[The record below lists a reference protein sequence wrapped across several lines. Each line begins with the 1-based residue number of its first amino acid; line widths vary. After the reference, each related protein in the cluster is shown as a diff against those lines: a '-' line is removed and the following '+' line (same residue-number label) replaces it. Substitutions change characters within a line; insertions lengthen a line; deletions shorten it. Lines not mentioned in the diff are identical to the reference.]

1 MRRSQRRDCPKVK
14 DPSWNCQGFGRC
26 QDLVIPS
33 LKEKFSTY
41 FSEILFLTET
51 MHSRDVLVDIQEWLG
66 YNRVYTVE
74 LVGRSGGLALSS
86 KKNVKLDLKFVD
98 KNLIDCWVHFD
109 SFSFLR
115 FCVYADLSI
124 DLKYGSVLQGLV

>member
-33 LKEKFSTY
+33 LKENFSTY

-66 YNRVYTVE
+66 YNRFYTVE
-74 LVGRSGGLALSS
+74 PIGQSSVLALFC
-86 KKNVKLDLKFVD
+86 KKNVRLDLKFVD
-98 KNLIDCWVHFD
+98 KNLLDCFVVFIETFTLLVIIDIND
-109 SFSFLR
+109 L
-115 FCVYADLSI
+115 FCFT
-124 DLKYGSVLQGLV
+124 KYF